1 MRDYH
6 PNARGLPHHSTITGC
21 GTVTCRRAAVAA
33 AGRAGALVERGYE
46 VTGEPRNDMDDELKA
61 AAKAAS
67 PLKDAPLK
75 NLTPWEAELLVE
87 VLADH
92 PGLTPE
98 RALAGLRAE
107 GM

>member
-1 MRDYH
+1 
-6 PNARGLPHHSTITGC
+6 
-21 GTVTCRRAAVAA
+21 
-33 AGRAGALVERGYE
+33 
-46 VTGEPRNDMDDELKA
+46 MDDELKA

-67 PLKDAPLK
+67 PLKDDPLK
-75 NLTPWEAELLVE
+75 NLMPWEAELLAE

-98 RALAGLRAE
+98 RALAGLRAA